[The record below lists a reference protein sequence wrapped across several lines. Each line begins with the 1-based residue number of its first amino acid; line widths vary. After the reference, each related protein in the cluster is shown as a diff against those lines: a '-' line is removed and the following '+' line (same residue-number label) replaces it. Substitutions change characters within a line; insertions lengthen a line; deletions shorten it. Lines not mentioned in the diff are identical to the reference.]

1 MTTCRDQSLTSE
13 EMGALEGILA
23 KLSGQGADLPF
34 PLFRFM
40 TEITATTNVDL
51 LVRDHE
57 KGVLLAWRD
66 DPFGTGWHVP
76 GSIVRHREEIA
87 HRILTCAD
95 EEFGCE
101 MDVADRPVALI
112 QIFDDRGH
120 SISLCYTSALRGP
133 PGRRVI
139 GGDETPEAGD
149 LRWFTVPPAQ
159 LYPSHLVYRDLLE
172 ELGRGRLGEG
182 VRLFTQHVGRRDAAQ
197 ASPGDIINSDV
208 PLSRKA
214 PEP

>member
-1 MTTCRDQSLTSE
+1 MTTSRDHGLTSE
-13 EMGALEGILA
+13 ELRMLEGILA

-40 TEITATTNVDL
+40 TEITATANVDL
-51 LVRDHE
+51 LVQDDE
-57 KGVLLAWRD
+57 EGVLLAWRD
-66 DPFGTGWHVP
+66 DPFGAGWHVP

-87 HRILTCAD
+87 HRILACAD

-101 MDVADRPVALI
+101 MDVSDRPVALI

-120 SISLCYTSALRGP
+120 SISLCYPSVLRGP
-133 PGRRVI
+133 PGKRVI

-149 LRWFTVPPAQ
+149 LCWFAVLPAQ

-197 ASPGDIINSDV
+197 DSPGGSISSDL
-208 PLSRKA
+208 PLSRGA